1 MSLRSKHQR
10 AARLQRLH
18 QTALR
23 LISTHGIYGWRLHQL
38 AKELNYTTAALY
50 RYYPSKEL
58 LLEAL
63 QKKSLADMRSSLSK
77 LIAQSNLTPLGT
89 VLLCTEFYVCYA
101 RCSPTSFSLNSN
113 ILAHPTAILQGEGR
127 KTLIDLMKELLTLF
141 ATPISQ
147 SALSNRIPVMQKAL
161 CLWSALHGILLTQKY
176 RGDFPVPQ
184 ASDLVPSLIIGWG
197 ATPSQII
204 TAQEELSSF
213 LQDTSL
219 SSFASLDVQEPS

>member
-127 KTLIDLMKELLTLF
+127 KTLIDLMKELLKPPLRENNKFYNKIHTTSKRSELK
-141 ATPISQ
+141 
-147 SALSNRIPVMQKAL
+147 RITEWLKDFRGRDKDFWLVKL
-161 CLWSALHGILLTQKY
+161 VKDSGIYQGYINKERRLLLELGNTNHPY
-176 RGDFPVPQ
+176 PE
-184 ASDLVPSLIIGWG
+184 
-197 ATPSQII
+197 
-204 TAQEELSSF
+204 EEL
-213 LQDTSL
+213 
-219 SSFASLDVQEPS
+219 